1 MASRESDIAPPRD
14 GFGGA
19 SRRQV
24 LATLAAAPLAQA
36 GAAAAPVTVELPPIA
51 ETGNSVPIRVSVDSP
66 MTDDDH
72 VRSIEIRVPGNP
84 EPIAA
89 TYFFTPACGVA
100 ALRTNIRLA
109 RTQRVTAVAEL
120 ADGRRLSAHADV
132 VVTLG
137 ACVEEVYP

>member
-1 MASRESDIAPPRD
+1 MAN
-14 GFGGA
+14 
-19 SRRQV
+19 RRRL
-24 LATLAAAPLAQA
+24 LAMLAAAPVARL

-51 ETGNSVPIRVSVDSP
+51 ETGNSVPIRISVDSP
-66 MTDDDH
+66 MTEDDY

-84 EPIAA
+84 EPVAA

-100 ALRTNIRLA
+100 AVRTNIRLA

-120 ADGRRLSAHADV
+120 ADGRKLASHADV

>member
-1 MASRESDIAPPRD
+1 MAN
-14 GFGGA
+14 
-19 SRRQV
+19 RRRL
-24 LATLAAAPLAQA
+24 LAMLAAAPVARL

-51 ETGNSVPIRVSVDSP
+51 ETGNSVPIRISVDSP
-66 MTDDDH
+66 MTEDDY

-84 EPIAA
+84 EPVAA

-100 ALRTNIRLA
+100 AVRTNIRLA
-109 RTQRVTAVAEL
+109 RTQRVTAVAEF
-120 ADGRRLSAHADV
+120 ADGRRRAAHADV